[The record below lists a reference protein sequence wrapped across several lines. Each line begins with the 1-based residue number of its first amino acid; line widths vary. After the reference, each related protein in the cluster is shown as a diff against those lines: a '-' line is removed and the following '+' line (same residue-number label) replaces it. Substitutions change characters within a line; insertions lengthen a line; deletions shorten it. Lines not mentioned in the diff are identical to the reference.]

1 MGRKARPKITSDVL
15 HIRAEED
22 MQLAIRAA
30 ASDLFAILPVPGL
43 DVAATLKR
51 LRGNKELYLK
61 LLRDFITWYG
71 STPSLLLQELQMEQ
85 WDKATHRIHTIR
97 GVAGNIDGRELE
109 AAAVELEKACR
120 AAGQSASFSLVQP
133 LQVLIERYEEL
144 TTAIGLILAR
154 QPSVSPVKPEGP
166 PGDVKELLPFL
177 ERLQK
182 ALASEEPAPCL
193 EILGALLQR
202 QWPEEQVTLLVKLN
216 GLVQRYRL
224 AEAMALLDKKMPET
238 PCDKIPPYLP
248 TQMDK
253 GCHPMS
259 SSIASTK

>member
-22 MQLAIRAA
+22 MQFAIQAA
-30 ASDLFAILPVPGL
+30 AADLFSILPVPGL

-109 AAAVELEKACR
+109 AAAAELEKACR
-120 AAGQSASFSLVQP
+120 SAGQSAPFSLVEP
-133 LQVLIERYEEL
+133 LQVLIDRYEEL
-144 TTAIGLILAR
+144 TAAIGIILAR
-154 QPSVSPVKPEGP
+154 QPAFSPVKPEGP
-166 PGDVKELLPFL
+166 PGDVTELLPFL
-177 ERLQK
+177 ERLQR
-182 ALASEEPAPCL
+182 ALASEEPAPCM

-202 QWPEEQVTLLVKLN
+202 QWPEEQETLLVKLN
-216 GLVQRYRL
+216 ALVQRYRL
-224 AEAMALLDKKMPET
+224 AEALALLDKEMQPNNADLVKSRHTSENRSPAF
-238 PCDKIPPYLP
+238 L
-248 TQMDK
+248 
-253 GCHPMS
+253 
-259 SSIASTK
+259 